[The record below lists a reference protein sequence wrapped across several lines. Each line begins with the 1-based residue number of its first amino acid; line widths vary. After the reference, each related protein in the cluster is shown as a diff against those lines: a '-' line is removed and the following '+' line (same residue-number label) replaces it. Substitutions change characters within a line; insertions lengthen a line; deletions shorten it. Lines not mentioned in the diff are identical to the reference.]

1 MVAEGGADLA
11 VMPVSEIL
19 HAAGVS
25 VRCTAMASIRQ
36 FPKSKTV
43 SKAPIEPLLLCTV
56 CNIEMCLF
64 GIESESDKRDLYTF
78 ECLACDGVEVR
89 GVQVKGAASLII
101 PINE

>member
-1 MVAEGGADLA
+1 
-11 VMPVSEIL
+11 
-19 HAAGVS
+19 
-25 VRCTAMASIRQ
+25 MASPKTPKSAKQPIRKGAHPMANIRP

-43 SKAPIEPLLLCTV
+43 SKAPIEPLLLCPV

-78 ECLACDGVEVR
+78 ECLACGGVEVR